1 MNRRGFCLTKF
12 QRDFNQQI
20 AWLFTGCQEQ
30 LRKYAAPGRME
41 MMTAKETTEVGLGR
55 TSFEMT
61 LSKFSASDFYFLTL
75 SILG

>member
-1 MNRRGFCLTKF
+1 
-12 QRDFNQQI
+12 
-20 AWLFTGCQEQ
+20 
-30 LRKYAAPGRME
+30 

-61 LSKFSASDFYFLTL
+61 LSKFSASDFYFLDL